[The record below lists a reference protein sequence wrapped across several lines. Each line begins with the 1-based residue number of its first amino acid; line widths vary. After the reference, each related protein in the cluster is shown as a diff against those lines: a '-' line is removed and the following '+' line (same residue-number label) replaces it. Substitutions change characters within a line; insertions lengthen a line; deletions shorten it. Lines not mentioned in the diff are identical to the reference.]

1 MLFGDFKQFLIVD
14 RIGMTVEMVP
24 TVVNPLNGLPT
35 GSRGVYAIWMNNS
48 KILVPDAF
56 RRLVNGH

>member
-1 MLFGDFKQFLIVD
+1 MIFGDFKQFLIVD

-24 TVVNPLNGLPT
+24 HVLGANRRPT
-35 GSRGVYAIWMNNS
+35 GQRGVYAVWMNNS

-56 RRLVNGH
+56 RRLSMKQA